1 MKRVKAVRPDERV
14 DELLSGMAE
23 TGFQGRKL
31 GESLEVLT
39 QMIADDDC
47 TVILGLSGAMIPA
60 GMQRVVIE
68 LVKRRYID
76 VMVSTGANIFHDAC
90 EHLDVHHYKGHHN
103 VDDAE
108 LLAKGIDRIYDVFA
122 REDEFRKVDAVIA
135 DFGTALSRGADGGD
149 GNRGYN
155 ISSAEFTYR
164 LGKHLMKLNPEGESI
179 LSESVKNGVKIFIP
193 ALCDSSI
200 GIALVS
206 ARRAGADISIDQL
219 ADADILT
226 RIVENSERTGVVYV
240 GGGVPKNFIQ
250 QTQVIA
256 SIHDAGKEGHNYAVQ
271 FTVDSPQWGG
281 LSGCTFE
288 EAVSWGKE
296 ATDCR
301 KVQCFCDATIAFP
314 IVVSGLIARGV
325 VRKSPPDIDRLMK

>member
-1 MKRVKAVRPDERV
+1 MINHKSPITNHKSYDTKRPPEKEMIFGIRAVIEAIDAGKTLNKVLIRRDMSSAIGR
-14 DELLSGMAE
+14 ELLD
-23 TGFQGRKL
+23 KL
-31 GESLEVLT
+31 RDT
-39 QMIADDDC
+39 PT
-47 TVILGLSGAMIPA
+47 TV
-60 GMQRVVIE
+60 QRVPVE
-68 LVKRRYID
+68 KL
-76 VMVSTGANIFHDAC
+76 NQ
-90 EHLDVHHYKGHHN
+90 
-103 VDDAE
+103 
-108 LLAKGIDRIYDVFA
+108 
-122 REDEFRKVDAVIA
+122 
-135 DFGTALSRGADGGD
+135 
-149 GNRGYN
+149 
-155 ISSAEFTYR
+155 FTYR
-164 LGKHLMKLNPEGESI
+164 LGEHLMKLNPEGESI
-179 LSESVKNGVKIFIP
+179 LAESVKNGVKIFIP

-206 ARRAGADISIDQL
+206 ARRACADISIDQL

-301 KVQCFCDATIAFP
+301 KVQCFCDATIAVP